1 MDDNKGIEE
10 ALFILYK
17 TVLEHTKEEA
27 LKQFREDY
35 YKFQKD
41 IATAMSRINKDVE
54 DDSYKNCP
62 YYKEDNS
69 NGTNP

>member
-1 MDDNKGIEE
+1 MNDDKGIEE

-69 NGTNP
+69 NGTSP

>member
-1 MDDNKGIEE
+1 MNDDKCIEE

-35 YKFQKD
+35 CKFQKD
-41 IATAMSRINKDVE
+41 IATAMSRINKDIE

-62 YYKEDNS
+62 YYKEDNT